1 MSAAPSAP
9 KFVRQAASSQ
19 PRVRLFCLPFAGGS
33 AAVFAGWGER
43 LKPDIEVWAAQPR
56 ARGMRF
62 KEASLESVDAMAEE
76 YFAALRPS
84 LDMPFAFYGHSLG
97 GLLAFELTRRLQAEG
112 LALPEHLFIGASAPP
127 HLGRIHEEIGHLPD
141 AEFVNAIQDRY
152 AGIPEAV
159 LQEPEL
165 MEMFLPP
172 LKADFLAYE
181 RYKFRKT
188 AGVTCPVTI
197 FAGAEDRVL
206 APHLLEEW
214 ERHAGGTF
222 SMETVPG
229 GHFFLAESAERV
241 QRRIRKSLEE
251 GSGSA
256 YSAVE
261 AASQRA

>member
-1 MSAAPSAP
+1 LKAAPLAP
-9 KFVRQAASSQ
+9 KFVRQAASAQ

-56 ARGMRF
+56 ARGMRY
-62 KEASLESVDAMAEE
+62 KEPSLETVEAMADE

-97 GLLAFELTRRLQAEG
+97 GLLGFELTRRLQAEG
-112 LALPEHLFIGASAPP
+112 LALPEHLFIGASGPP
-127 HLGRIHEEIGHLPD
+127 HMGRIYEEIGHLPD
-141 AEFVNAIQDRY
+141 AEFILAIQERY

-159 LQEPEL
+159 LREPEL
-165 MEMFLPP
+165 MAMFLPP
-172 LKADFLAYE
+172 LKGDFVAYE
-181 RYKFRKT
+181 RYQFRRT
-188 AGVTCPVTI
+188 VQVACPVTV

-214 ERHAGGTF
+214 ERHVAGAF

-229 GHFFLAESAERV
+229 GHFFLTESAERV

-251 GSGSA
+251 GSVSA
-256 YSAVE
+256 HSAAV
-261 AASQRA
+261 SQRA

>member
-1 MSAAPSAP
+1 MTG
-9 KFVRQAASSQ
+9 VQT
-19 PRVRLFCLPFAGGS
+19 C
-33 AAVFAGWGER
+33 
-43 LKPDIEVWAAQPR
+43 
-56 ARGMRF
+56 
-62 KEASLESVDAMAEE
+62 
-76 YFAALRPS
+76 
-84 LDMPFAFYGHSLG
+84 
-97 GLLAFELTRRLQAEG
+97 
-112 LALPEHLFIGASAPP
+112 ALPISEHLFIGASAPP

-141 AEFVNAIQDRY
+141 AEFVGAIQERY

-159 LQEPEL
+159 LREPEL

-181 RYKFRKT
+181 RYRFRRT
-188 AGVTCPVTI
+188 TGVTCPVTI
-197 FAGAEDRVL
+197 FAGAEDQVL

-214 ERHAGGTF
+214 ERHAAGAF

-229 GHFFLAESAERV
+229 GHFFLTESAERV

-256 YSAVE
+256 YSAAE